1 MNRNTGYKRK
11 RAAPERVLLFLVG
24 PGILDGFVIC
34 AAKPEHIC
42 RFAVPLRRKFYMIS
56 SSCRYFTSSE
66 RLRL

>member
-1 MNRNTGYKRK
+1 MSRNTGYKHK

-24 PGILDGFVIC
+24 PWISDGFVIC
-34 AAKPEHIC
+34 AAKPEHVC